1 MADKPLWYTE
11 DQAARLDELTT
22 DDPHKKEAPL
32 RRDARHLG
40 RLLGETLKEQEGVDL
55 YNAVEELRLLSIRQR
70 EMSALPDTDPAAA
83 AEVAGRIRAIVAEVS
98 LSRAYKMTKA
108 FATYFELNNLAE
120 TAHRKRRRRAAMLAP
135 GGRTQ
140 PGSFR
145 GTLRR
150 MRDAG
155 IAADDALAWLAK
167 VQVIP
172 VFTAH
177 PTEVARRTVLFKR
190 RRVSENLARLD
201 RLPLS
206 APEAEQLQ
214 AAIMADIT
222 ALWQSDEVRRRRP
235 SVRDEIQMGLD
246 YYPVLFDTV
255 PRLYEEIADSFR
267 EVYAVAIT
275 ARDLPTVVRFGS
287 WIGGDRDG
295 NPFVTPDVTRDALQ
309 RARQTILDQHSRT
322 LNELIERLSPSTYQ
336 VDVSPALRRQ
346 VEALPSLPPS
356 VRAPAF
362 SASEVYR
369 HFLVHMQYRLAHTH
383 DQTADAYPDAT
394 ALVADVLLVRDS
406 LMQNR
411 GERLAYEIVDPLLR
425 QLDTFGFHLHTLDI
439 RQHAHVHAQ
448 AVDDLTTGAALHGA
462 DSALPPPPAPETEML
477 LETLEA
483 VGDLKR
489 AYPPAALQTYII
501 SGATSAEDIKAVA
514 WLCELSS
521 VRVAGRPDVGDPGL
535 MPAPLFE
542 SIADLRSAAD
552 TCRQLWTA
560 PDYQRLLDSW
570 GRRQEVMLGYSDSN
584 KDGGML
590 TSTWEIYKAHR
601 ALHQVADECAI
612 QLRLFHGRGG
622 TVGRGGGP
630 THRAIVA
637 QPVGAFRG
645 ALRITE
651 QGEVLNWKYSEPIL
665 AERNLDIMVASAL
678 EALTR
683 TGSPTTPPRP
693 EWEAA
698 LESMSA
704 DAFAEYRARIAEDP
718 DLLAYFEEAT
728 PIAELEY
735 ARIGSRPTRRSARRG
750 LDDLRAI
757 PWVFGWMQSRYLL
770 PGWFGVGAALE
781 SFTARDA
788 AHLPML
794 RQMLAGWPLFEDI
807 LRNVESALAKA
818 DLTIARL
825 YAELVT
831 DKDIRRRVYAMLSE
845 EYRRTQ
851 AMLLEVLE
859 QAELLETNKVLAR
872 SIRLRNPYVDSMSFI
887 QVELLRRKRAGEES
901 DELNYALAT
910 TINGIVAGLRNTG

>member
-1 MADKPLWYTE
+1 MADEPLWYAE
-11 DQAARLDELTT
+11 DQAARLVELTT
-22 DDPHKKEAPL
+22 DDPQKKEAPL
-32 RRDARHLG
+32 RRDARNLG

-70 EMSALPDTDPAAA
+70 EMAASPDANPAAA

-155 IAADDALAWLAK
+155 IGPDDALTWLAQ

-214 AAIMADIT
+214 TAMLADIA

-255 PRLYEEIADSFR
+255 PRLYEEIADAFR
-267 EVYAVAIT
+267 EVYGVTMT
-275 ARDLPTVVRFGS
+275 ARDVPTVVRFGS

-309 RARQTILDQHSRT
+309 RARQAILDHHIRA

-336 VDVSPALRRQ
+336 VDVSLALRQR
-346 VEALPSLPPS
+346 VDDLPPLPSS

-362 SASEVYR
+362 SPSEVYR
-369 HFLVHMQYRLAHTH
+369 HFLVHMLYRLMQTR
-383 DQTADAYPDAT
+383 DQAADAYPDAT
-394 ALVADVLLVRDS
+394 AFAADVLLIRDS
-406 LMQNR
+406 LMHNR
-411 GERLAYEIVDPLLR
+411 GERLAHDIVDPLLR

-439 RQHAHVHAQ
+439 RQHARVHAQ
-448 AVDDLTTGAALHGA
+448 AVADLTTGAALHGA
-462 DSALPPPPAPETEML
+462 DSALPPPP
-477 LETLEA
+477 
-483 VGDLKR
+483 
-489 AYPPAALQTYII
+489 
-501 SGATSAEDIKAVA
+501 
-514 WLCELSS
+514 
-521 VRVAGRPDVGDPGL
+521 
-535 MPAPLFE
+535 
-542 SIADLRSAAD
+542 
-552 TCRQLWTA
+552 A

-601 ALHQVADECAI
+601 ALHQAADECGI

-637 QPVGAFRG
+637 QPVGAFHG

-651 QGEVLNWKYSEPIL
+651 QGEVLNWKYSEPVL

-683 TGSPTTPPRP
+683 TGSPKTPPRP
-693 EWEAA
+693 EWEVA

-704 DAFAEYRARIAEDP
+704 AAFAVYRARIADDP

-735 ARIGSRPTRRSARRG
+735 ARIGSRPSRRSARRG

-770 PGWFGVGAALE
+770 PGWFGVGTALAHFVAA
-781 SFTARDA
+781 DA
-788 AHLPML
+788 THLPML
-794 RQMLAGWPLFEDI
+794 RQMLVGWPLFEDI
-807 LRNVESALAKA
+807 LRNVEGALAKA

-831 DKDIRRRVYAMLSE
+831 DEDLRRRVYAMLSE
-845 EYRRTQ
+845 EYLRTRE
-851 AMLLEVLE
+851 MLLEVVE
-859 QAELLETNKVLAR
+859 QKELLEKNIVLAR